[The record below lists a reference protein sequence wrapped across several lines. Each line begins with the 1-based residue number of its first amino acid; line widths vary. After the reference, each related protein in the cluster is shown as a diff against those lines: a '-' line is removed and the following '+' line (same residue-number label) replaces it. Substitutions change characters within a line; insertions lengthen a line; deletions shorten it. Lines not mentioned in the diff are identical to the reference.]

1 MNEEQPKP
9 VVHKH
14 FHIGALL
21 LAIIIIYLLFKVNL
35 EKAINS
41 PQFQKNVSYIETKG
55 HEYIGKPFLSF
66 WTSIFSLKL
75 QSPKLDNSTF
85 DNVVKPNKIQ
95 QYFGNT
101 SDETVNQLSSP
112 VAN

>member
-9 VVHKH
+9 VVPKH
-14 FHIGALL
+14 FHVGALL
-21 LAIIIIYLLFKVNL
+21 LAIIIIYVLFKVNL

-41 PQFQKNVSYIETKG
+41 PQFQKNVTYIETKS
-55 HEYIGKPFLSF
+55 HEYIGKPFSSF
-66 WTSIFSLKL
+66 WASIFSVKL
-75 QSPKLDNSTF
+75 QTPKLDDSSF
-85 DNVVKPNKIQ
+85 DKVIKPNKIQ

-112 VAN
+112 VVN